1 MRVLVT
7 GAAGFVGAH
16 VVRALLGG
24 GHDVAALLQPGVSTA
39 RLHDLEG
46 RLMRVSGTLE
56 EARAL
61 RPALVDYRPEVCIHL
76 AWYAEPGKYLDAPE
90 NVSALTG
97 SLALL
102 EELAAAGCA
111 HVVAVGS
118 CAEYA
123 AASKPFTEESPVRPD
138 TLYAA
143 AKLSLALTGERL
155 AARRGFGFAWARLFL
170 LYGPGEDPRRAIP
183 SLMRSLLRGEFY
195 AASAGEQVRDY
206 LHVEDVASALVTLAT
221 RGATGVFNV
230 CSGIPVTMRAVM
242 ETVGRIAGREDL
254 IRFGERP
261 YRDWEPMYLCGEN
274 GRLKAQGWTP
284 RWSLPEGLRNTFEWW
299 ARSDDA
305 GERRRG

>member
-7 GAAGFVGAH
+7 GATGFVGAY
-16 VVRALLGG
+16 VVRALLDG
-24 GHDVAALLQPGVSTA
+24 GHDVTALLQPGASTG
-39 RLHDLEG
+39 RLDGLEG
-46 RLMRVSGTLE
+46 RYRALPGSLE

-61 RPALVDYRPEVCIHL
+61 RPALENFRPEVCVHL

-102 EELAAAGCA
+102 EELAGAGCA
-111 HVVAVGS
+111 HVLAVGS

-123 AASKPFTEESPVRPD
+123 SATVPVAEESPTGPD

-143 AKLSLALTGERL
+143 AKLSLALTGERF
-155 AARRGFGFAWARLFL
+155 AARRGVGFAWARLFL
-170 LYGPGEDPRRAIP
+170 LYGPGEDRRRAIP
-183 SLMRSLLRGEFY
+183 SLMRSLLKGEPY
-195 AASAGEQVRDY
+195 SATAGEQVRDY
-206 LHVEDVASALVTLAT
+206 LHVEDVAAALVTLAA
-221 RGATGVFNV
+221 RRATGIFNI
-230 CSGIPVTMRAVM
+230 CSGVPVTMRAVM

-261 YRDWEPMYLCGEN
+261 YRDWEPMYLCGDN

-284 RWSLPEGLRNTFEWW
+284 RWTLPEGLQKTFEWW
-299 ARSDDA
+299 ARNDDA
-305 GERRRG
+305 GRRRSG